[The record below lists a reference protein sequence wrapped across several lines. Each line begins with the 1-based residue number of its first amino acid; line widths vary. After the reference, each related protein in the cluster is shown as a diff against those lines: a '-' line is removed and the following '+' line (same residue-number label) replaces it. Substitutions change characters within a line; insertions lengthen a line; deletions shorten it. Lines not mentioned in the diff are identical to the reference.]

1 MFYTEYLI
9 DVRVA
14 RKERCSAGEGRAWV
28 VGMILNERD
37 RDHTVEVSVGGVL
50 TVRLQENPTTGYSW
64 SVDAVSG
71 LEQVGDTF
79 EAGSAAIGAAGVRV
93 LRFRATRPGLHELRL
108 KNWREWEGESSVANR
123 FGAHIIV
130 K

>member
-1 MFYTEYLI
+1 
-9 DVRVA
+9 VA
-14 RKERCSAGEGRAWV
+14 GV
-28 VGMILNERD
+28 ILNEGDNGR
-37 RDHTVEVSVGGVL
+37 TVELSVGSIL

-64 SVDAVSG
+64 SVEAANG
-71 LEQVGDTF
+71 LEKVGDSF
-79 EAGSAAIGAAGVRV
+79 EAGGAAIGAAGVRV
-93 LRFRATRPGLHELRL
+93 LQFRATRPGSHELRL